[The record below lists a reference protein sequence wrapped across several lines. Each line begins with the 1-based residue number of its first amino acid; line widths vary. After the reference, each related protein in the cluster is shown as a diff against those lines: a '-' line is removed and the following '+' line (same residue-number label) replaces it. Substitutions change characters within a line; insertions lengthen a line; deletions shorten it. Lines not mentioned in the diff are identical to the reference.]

1 MLCNNAFERGLTSV
15 LAADQSICSTRRGV
29 LISPFGTHVRRL
41 HVRRP
46 SWVAIAWEAG
56 WPILINPGA
65 IILACGFAALV
76 GIFFGLT
83 PRIVPLASTQLSL
96 YGTNDQLP
104 SGLFVCRRRAMA
116 GRCDGD
122 RFSWARYRALKV
134 S

>member
-76 GIFFGLT
+76 GFFFGLY
-83 PRIVPLASTQLSL
+83 PAHRAARLNPIVTL
-96 YGTNDQLP
+96 
-104 SGLFVCRRRAMA
+104 
-116 GRCDGD
+116 
-122 RFSWARYRALKV
+122 RYE
-134 S
+134 